1 MSKSW
6 SSTLRL
12 PKSTFPPRPLPK
24 SREALIRKC
33 ADEFYDWQRT
43 NRPDEDLFVIHDG
56 PPYANGSLH
65 VGHALNKILKDMI
78 NRVKVQQGRRV
89 DYIPGWDCHGLPIE
103 LKALEAAQG
112 KKLSRLE
119 IRKAARNLASN
130 TIVKQMKGFKSYGVM
145 ADWDSR
151 WTTMDTAFEIRQLR
165 LFQAM
170 VRKGLVYRKF
180 KPVYWSP
187 SSQTALAEAE
197 LEYRDDHVSNAS
209 WIRFPITESWKA
221 QPKLNDLESKIPG
234 QLYAVIWTTT
244 PWTLPANKAIGIHDD
259 LSYCVVRVGEA
270 AYFVAESRL
279 DVFLAVLADDSAEVV
294 ITLQGSDLAGL
305 TYYNR
310 LQGRSAQPQSIIHA
324 DFVSADSGSGLV
336 HLAPGHGMDDYSV
349 CNAHGITVTA
359 PIDQNGNFTA
369 EAYPDDPDVLCKAPS
384 VIEGGG
390 KKVLELLR
398 MHNDVLSVK
407 DYKHKYPYDWRTK
420 KPVVIRATEQ
430 WFADVGSIKKDTLE
444 ALEDVKFFP
453 DGGKTRL
460 GSFVTGR
467 SEWCISRQRS
477 WGVPIPVLFDES
489 GAAVVNDETI
499 EHIIK
504 VIQERGSNAWW
515 SDPVDDPAWIP
526 TSLSGK
532 HTRGTG
538 DTMDVW
544 FDSGSSWT
552 MMDKRAD
559 VYLEGSDQHRGWFQS
574 SLLTRIAAG
583 AVGEIKFAK
592 GAPFKQLITHGFTLD
607 GEGKKMSKSLGNII
621 EPHEVMEGTL
631 LPPMKLKG
639 KAAQGPPKYDALG
652 PDALRLWAASG
663 DYTKDVAIGISALQ
677 QIQNT
682 LVRYRVIIKMLLGSM
697 HKSARTAPLS
707 VADKIAL
714 LQLED
719 TMRDVGEAFDNHEF
733 HRACVVLNK
742 YVAKDLSA
750 FYLEALKDRLYCG
763 DGGGV
768 LEPIFNGLLRMLA
781 PITPL
786 LVEEAWEH
794 RPQWMKDDPTVVH
807 PLRQIYTDPLVGQT
821 RIDSDAS
828 SLREDI
834 PTIMMLHG
842 AIMSCLE
849 LARTDKRIGSGL
861 QSHVVLQVQDEKV
874 QSVFAKYSE
883 DELAMMFVVSSLD
896 VVQESATTLNGDA
909 AAYKYEH
916 KLPGEAGTVYV
927 LPPKS
932 DKCPRCWRYQAPA
945 EDALCAR
952 CDEVVKDHKHSH
964 V

>member
-6 SSTLRL
+6 SSTLML
-12 PKSTFPPRPLPK
+12 PKSTLPPRPLPK
-24 SREALIRKC
+24 TRDLYIQRC
-33 ADEFYDWQRT
+33 ADDFYDWQRT
-43 NRPDEDLFVIHDG
+43 NRPSKDLFVIHDG

-89 DYIPGWDCHGLPIE
+89 NYIPGWDCHGLPIE
-103 LKALEAAQG
+103 LKALEAAKG

-130 TIVKQMKGFKSYGVM
+130 TIVKQMKGFQSYGVM
-145 ADWDSR
+145 ADWKR
-151 WTTMDTAFEIRQLR
+151 KWTTMDPSFEIRQLR

-170 VRKGLVYRKF
+170 VRKGLIYRKF

-197 LEYRDDHVSNAS
+197 LEYRDDHVSNAA
-209 WIRFPITESWKA
+209 WIRFPISEAWNGHP
-221 QPKLNDLESKIPG
+221 QLQKIQDKVSG

-244 PWTLPANKAIGIHDD
+244 PWTLPANRAIGVHDD
-259 LSYCVVRVGEA
+259 LNYCVVKAGSA
-270 AYFVAESRL
+270 TYLVAESRL
-279 DVFLAVLADDSAEVV
+279 HAFLPILADTSAEVV
-294 ITLQGSDLAGL
+294 ATLLGSDLTGL
-305 TYYNR
+305 TYHNQ
-310 LQGRSAQPQSIIHA
+310 LQGRHAEEQSIIHA

-336 HLAPGHGMDDYSV
+336 HLAPGHGMDDYLV
-349 CNAHGITVTA
+349 CSAHGISVSA
-359 PIDQNGNFTA
+359 PIDQTGKFTA
-369 EAYPDDPDVLCKAPS
+369 EAYPDDPDVLCQAPS

-390 KKVLELLR
+390 KKVLELLQA
-398 MHNDVLSVK
+398 HGDVLSVK
-407 DYKHKYPYDWRTK
+407 DYTHKYPYDWRTK

-430 WFADVGSIKKDTLE
+430 WFADVGSIKKDTLD
-444 ALEDVKFFP
+444 ALEDVRFFP
-453 DGGKTRL
+453 EGGKTRL
-460 GSFVTGR
+460 SSFVTGR
-467 SEWCISRQRS
+467 SEWCISRQRA

-489 GAAVVNDETI
+489 GTAVVNDGII

-515 SDPVDDPAWIP
+515 SDPEDDPAWIP
-526 TSLSGK
+526 ASLTGK

-552 MMDKRAD
+552 MMDNRAD

-583 AVGEIKFAK
+583 AVGEVKVAK

-621 EPHEVMEGTL
+621 EPHEVMEGSL
-631 LPPMKLKG
+631 LPPLKQKG

-677 QIQNT
+677 QVQNT
-682 LVRYRVIIKMLLGSM
+682 LVKYRVIIKMLLGSM

-707 VADKIAL
+707 VADNIAII
-714 LQLED
+714 QLED
-719 TMRDVGEAFDNHEF
+719 AMREVGHAFDNHEF
-733 HRACVVLNK
+733 HRACVALNK
-742 YVAKDLSA
+742 YVSKDLSA

-781 PITPL
+781 PMTPL

-794 RPQWMKDDPTVVH
+794 RPQWMKEDSTVIH
-807 PLRQIYTDPLVGQT
+807 PLHQLYNDPLVEPDRLRT
-821 RIDSDAS
+821 DIAS
-828 SLREDI
+828 VRGDV
-834 PTIMMLHG
+834 PTIMMLHS
-842 AIMSCLE
+842 AVMSCLE

-874 QSVFAKYSE
+874 QSVLGRYTE

-896 VVQESATTLNGDA
+896 IVKDA
-909 AAYKYEH
+909 ADVQKDGTYIYEH
-916 KLPGEAGTVYV
+916 KLAGDVATVYV
-927 LPPKS
+927 LPPKAE
-932 DKCPRCWRYQAPA
+932 KCPRCWRYQAPA
-945 EDALCAR
+945 EDALCGR
-952 CDEVVKDHKHSH
+952 CEDLVAQ
-964 V
+964 

>member
-24 SREALIRKC
+24 NRDLYLQRC
-33 ADEFYDWQRT
+33 ADDFYEWQRA
-43 NRPDEDLFVIHDG
+43 NRSAEKPFVIHDG

-78 NRVKVQQGRRV
+78 NRVKVQQGRRI

-103 LKALEAAQG
+103 LKALEAAKG
-112 KKLSRLE
+112 KNLSRLE

-130 TIVKQMKGFKSYGVM
+130 TVTKQMKGFRSYGVM
-145 ADWDSR
+145 ADWENR
-151 WTTMDTAFEIRQLR
+151 WTTMDATFEIRQLR

-170 VRKGLVYRKF
+170 VRKGLIYRKF

-187 SSQTALAEAE
+187 SSETALAEAE
-197 LEYRDDHVSNAS
+197 LEYRDDHVSNAA
-209 WIRFPITESWKA
+209 WIRFPIADAWQTHPQLQQYREKV
-221 QPKLNDLESKIPG
+221 NG

-244 PWTLPANKAIGIHDD
+244 PWTLPANRAIGVHDD
-259 LSYCVVRVGEA
+259 LSYYVVKVDNA
-270 AYFVAESRL
+270 AYLVAESRFEA
-279 DVFLAVLADDSAEVV
+279 FLSVLADKSAEVV
-294 ITLQGSDLAGL
+294 GSLQGNALAGL
-305 TYYNR
+305 TYHNR
-310 LQGRSAQPQSIIHA
+310 LRGKSAEPQPIIHA

-336 HLAPGHGMDDYSV
+336 HLAPGHGMDDYIV
-349 CNAHGITVTA
+349 CNAHGIPVSA
-359 PIDQNGNFTA
+359 PIDQNGNFTT
-369 EAYPDDPDVLCKAPS
+369 EAYPDDPEVLCSAPS

-390 KKVLELLR
+390 KKVIELLR
-398 MHNDVLSVK
+398 AHDDVLSVK
-407 DYKHKYPYDWRTK
+407 DYTHKYPYDWRTK

-430 WFADVGSIKKDTLE
+430 WFADVASIKQEAVE

-460 GSFVTGR
+460 RSFVTGR
-467 SEWCISRQRS
+467 SEWCISRQRA
-477 WGVPIPVLFDES
+477 WGVPIPILLDAD
-489 GAAVVNDETI
+489 GAAVVNDAII

-526 TSLSGK
+526 PFLQGK

-552 MMDKRAD
+552 MMDSRAD

-592 GAPFKQLITHGFTLD
+592 GAPFRQLVTHGFTLD
-607 GEGKKMSKSLGNII
+607 GEGKKMSKSLGNTI

-631 LPPMKLKG
+631 LPPMKQKG
-639 KAAQGPPKYDALG
+639 KAAHGPPKYDALG

-663 DYTKDVAIGISALQ
+663 DYTKDVAMGVSALQ
-677 QIQNT
+677 QVQNT
-682 LVRYRVIIKMLLGSM
+682 LVKYRVIIKMLLGSM
-697 HKSARTAPLS
+697 HESARSAPLS
-707 VADKIAL
+707 VADNIAI
-714 LQLED
+714 LQLQD
-719 TMRDVGEAFDNHEF
+719 TMSEVGEAFDNHEF
-733 HRACVVLNK
+733 HRAFVVLNK
-742 YVAKDLSA
+742 YVSKDLSA

-768 LEPIFNGLLRMLA
+768 LEPVFYGLLRMLA

-794 RPQWMKDDPTVVH
+794 RPQWMKEDAAVIH
-807 PLRQIYTDPLVGQT
+807 PLRQLYDDPLLDPK
-821 RIDSDAS
+821 RLS
-828 SLREDI
+828 SELRSIREDV
-834 PTIMMLHG
+834 PTIMMVHG
-842 AIMSCLE
+842 AITSCLE
-849 LARTDKRIGSGL
+849 LARTDKRLGSGL
-861 QSHVVLQVQDEKV
+861 QSHIVLHVQDEKV
-874 QSVFAKYSE
+874 RTVLAKYTE

-896 VVQESATTLNGDA
+896 ITDVADSQDLTDA
-909 AAYKYEH
+909 KYFYEY
-916 KLPGEAGTVYV
+916 KLPSNTGAVYV

-932 DKCPRCWRYQAPA
+932 KKCPRCWRYQAPA
-945 EDALCAR
+945 EESLCGR
-952 CDEVVKDHKHSH
+952 CEAIVSAK
-964 V
+964 